1 MFRAPGV
8 EMSTWL
14 LGIFM
19 ALSCVVAGGFPAE
32 RAVSEAYSHND
43 SSTTLYSS
51 DNYLKCTSDLQV
63 TVASTQ
69 EISDL
74 IKLHTSGSEPV
85 RIRATR
91 RGFHS
96 SMGFVCSGHRGS
108 SHAEYREVAQA
119 DNQLTSVTVLLHLM
133 NRVVA
138 VDNDHHQMTV
148 EAGMTLRELT
158 LAAEANHM
166 SVPAGTLPFYGN
178 LTVGGSIMTS
188 AHGTA
193 YRTATSLGNLVQK
206 LKWVNANGEVILS
219 EVLSDE
225 VRALVGGLGLLGI
238 VTEITLQLQPNSQ
251 TIVEVRKGLNDTTM
265 VTDLKK
271 LLLEETPHVAAFWRP
286 DFGKYKAA
294 LWTQVEDGKYDSTT
308 TPKFYPNGTIALLTP
323 FDAQV
328 ATSLKHLMAAWE
340 DDVTDELPSADL
352 LNAEICMVGQAA
364 LDGSVFEDGDGNV
377 LEYAVIP
384 TNYAMV
390 SAECAPRCSWDVH
403 YTGRFTESA
412 EFTIKLSRFEE
423 WVKDVRRIVRM
434 ELAEV
439 DDRLSRRYGAGK
451 VMGCLSPG
459 FILLRFGQ
467 GDRTLL
473 SISTGSED
481 LVYVQPV
488 FTHSALVPNKL
499 AKVSAIVETIEQLTL
514 CRYEGRPH
522 WGKNHERTVRH
533 PKCAVR
539 DNYPAENIAE
549 LLEMQQRHDPRKV
562 FEPELF
568 SKLLEKSGPEYSPL
582 CTPHYWC
589 YCAADWHCPAGFECR
604 ASASFSE
611 YKICKLANNNL
622 LRDEL

>member
-1 MFRAPGV
+1 MFRISGV

-74 IKLHTSGSEPV
+74 IKLHTSGKEPV

-108 SHAEYREVAQA
+108 SHPEYRE
-119 DNQLTSVTVLLHLM
+119 DTESDDQLTSVTVLLHLM

-166 SVPAGTLPFYGN
+166 SVPAGTLSIYGN
-178 LTVGGSIMTS
+178 LTIGGSIMTS

-193 YRTATSLGNLVQK
+193 YRTATSLGDLVQK

-219 EVLSDE
+219 EVQSHHGANE

-251 TIVEVRKGLNDTTM
+251 TIVEVRNGLNDATM
-265 VTDLKK
+265 VADLKK
-271 LLLEETPHVAAFWRP
+271 FLQEETPHVAAFWRP
-286 DFGKYKAA
+286 DFGTYKAA

-308 TPKFYPNGTIALLTP
+308 TPKFYPNGTIAIITP

-340 DDVTDELPSADL
+340 DDVTDESPSADL
-352 LNAEICMVGQAA
+352 LNA
-364 LDGSVFEDGDGNV
+364 
-377 LEYAVIP
+377 
-384 TNYAMV
+384 
-390 SAECAPRCSWDVH
+390 
-403 YTGRFTESA
+403 
-412 EFTIKLSRFEE
+412 
-423 WVKDVRRIVRM
+423 
-434 ELAEV
+434 
-439 DDRLSRRYGAGK
+439 GK
-451 VMGCLSPG
+451 VYQQIIT
-459 FILLRFGQ
+459 IL
-467 GDRTLL
+467 
-473 SISTGSED
+473 
-481 LVYVQPV
+481 
-488 FTHSALVPNKL
+488 HS
-499 AKVSAIVETIEQLTL
+499 
-514 CRYEGRPH
+514 
-522 WGKNHERTVRH
+522 
-533 PKCAVR
+533 
-539 DNYPAENIAE
+539 
-549 LLEMQQRHDPRKV
+549 
-562 FEPELF
+562 
-568 SKLLEKSGPEYSPL
+568 
-582 CTPHYWC
+582 
-589 YCAADWHCPAGFECR
+589 
-604 ASASFSE
+604 
-611 YKICKLANNNL
+611 
-622 LRDEL
+622 